1 MEDKEYANMESI
13 NIIAKTVEVKDYANM
28 ECRRVIAETVEAHGF
43 VLATHNKKKLRER
56 IM

>member
-1 MEDKEYANMESI
+1 MEEKEYANMESI